1 MANQSFAQGLL
12 QNLLAPQQQ
21 RMSPQDIMAAMS
33 SPNPMAAVMAASVPQ
48 TTQAIGQGIRGMLGG
63 ITGQTPYS
71 ATEAYNKA
79 MQQISQ
85 QPSFGTT
92 SDSLTAMA
100 QAANAVGRIPE
111 AIQFM
116 AQANELKLQ
125 EDKKIQQS
133 DTLINFIDSSIA
145 NAKSED
151 AKAAMQDIK
160 LLVGQLPASDIISQL
175 NDIRDSFKEEAPKTY
190 EFQAEWA
197 AWETAQAPGA
207 DTSYPS
213 FVTWKTNTTRSQSEY
228 QAWKKENPEGTME
241 DYWQTKA
248 EAQRQET
255 APQPRPISTP
265 TQGEKEAA
273 SSWVTRNTT
282 AIKSWWFDQDL
293 MSSEDREVFANELAN
308 ETARVKAEKGGTF
321 QDNIEEAAQ
330 RLRSSGRISVDEE
343 GNVSVTAPSS
353 QALTPAPSVESF
365 YNNTS
370 SPVSEN

>member
-1 MANQSFAQGLL
+1 MANESFAQGLL

-33 SPNPMAAVMAASVPQ
+33 SPNPMASVMAASVPQ
-48 TTQAIGQGIRGMLGG
+48 TTQAIGQGIRGMIGG

-85 QPSFGTT
+85 QPGFGTT
-92 SDSLTAMA
+92 SASLTAMA
-100 QAANAVGRIPE
+100 QAANAVGRVPE
-111 AIQFM
+111 AMQLM
-116 AQANELKLQ
+116 AQANELKLK
-125 EDKKIQQS
+125 EDKTAQQQNI
-133 DTLINFIDSSIA
+133 LIDFIDNSIA
-145 NAKSED
+145 NTDKPEAQ
-151 AKAAMQDIK
+151 KAMESIK
-160 LLVGQLPASDIISQL
+160 LLVGTVPASEIVNQL
-175 NDIRDSFKEEAPKTY
+175 KDIRESFKEEPPKTY

-197 AWETAQAPGA
+197 AWQDAQPAGA
-207 DTSYPS
+207 DISYPS
-213 FVTWKTNTTRSQSEY
+213 FVTWKTNTTRSESEY

-248 EAQRQET
+248 EAQRAET
-255 APQPRPISTP
+255 ATQPRPIPTP

-282 AIKSWWFDQDL
+282 VIKSWWRTRNL

-353 QALTPAPSVESF
+353 QALAPAPSVESF
-365 YNNTS
+365 YK
-370 SPVSEN
+370 